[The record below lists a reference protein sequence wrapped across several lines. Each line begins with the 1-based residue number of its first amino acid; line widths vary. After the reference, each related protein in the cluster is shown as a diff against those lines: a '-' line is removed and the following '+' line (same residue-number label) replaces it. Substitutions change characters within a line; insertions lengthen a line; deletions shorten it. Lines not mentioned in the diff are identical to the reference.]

1 MTDISR
7 DIVALAS
14 DMIATDSQSFVS
26 NLPLAELVETRL
38 RGFEVERLD
47 WVEPSGVAKR
57 ALVARRGRGGL
68 AVSAHMD
75 TVPATG
81 WEADPF
87 APYVD
92 GGGLLHGLGSADM
105 KGPLAVILTVGAL
118 LPAAIPLSLLITTD
132 EETHKEGAK
141 RIARTSALLKHNPP
155 TGIIIAEPTGLRP
168 VRGHR
173 GSVDVVA
180 VATGVQAHSST
191 GKGDNAN
198 WRLLP
203 FLAEMRALQ
212 VMLREDPAWQDPA
225 YEPSFCD
232 LNLVIDNHGA
242 APNVTVGRATAK
254 LKLRFSRSIDARP
267 LRARIAE
274 AADLAGLTVT
284 MSDEPL
290 PPELP
295 ADHPLVE
302 RCVAATGHAVETA
315 PYGTD
320 ATYLQEIA
328 PCVIMGPGSIA
339 TAHSPF
345 ERTPVRAL
353 VDAVPLFLRLA
364 ETMAG

>member
-1 MTDISR
+1 MSDVTA

-14 DMIATDSQSFVS
+14 DLIATDSRSFVS
-26 NLPLAELVETRL
+26 NLPVAELVETRL

-47 WVEPSGVAKR
+47 WTEPSGIAKR

-68 AVSAHMD
+68 ALSAHMD
-75 TVPATG
+75 TVPSTG

-118 LPAAIPLSLLITTD
+118 LPASVPLSLLITTD

-141 RIARTSALLKHNPP
+141 RIARQSVLLQRDRP
-155 TGIIIAEPTGLRP
+155 TAVIIAEPTGLRP

-180 VATGVQAHSST
+180 VAKGVQAHSST
-191 GKGDNAN
+191 GKGENAN
-198 WRLLP
+198 WKLLP

-212 VMLREDPAWQDPA
+212 VMLREDPRWQDGA

-242 APNVTVGRATAK
+242 APNVTVGTATAR
-254 LKLRFSRSIDARP
+254 LKLRYSRGIDVGPLAARV
-267 LRARIAE
+267 RE
-274 AADLAGLTVT
+274 AAELAGVSVSL
-284 MSDEPL
+284 SDEPL

-295 ADHPLVE
+295 VDHPLVRLCAE
-302 RCVAATGHAVETA
+302 EVGCGAETA

-320 ATYLQEIA
+320 ATYLQEVA
-328 PCVIMGPGSIA
+328 PCVILGPGSIS

-345 ERTPVRAL
+345 ERTAVRDL
-353 VDAVPLFLRLA
+353 VDAVPVFLRLA
-364 ETMAG
+364 ERLA